1 MGSYWAEKEYYLTR
15 LAKWHFNNFDFVTNF
30 IAKLLFFFFSKL
42 MVQNWC
48 KQFATFKWLLKH
60 MLIVPTQK
68 IWGGTLYSVHFVLF
82 FCSPFLAIL
91 RLTIFGTC
99 DTSLE
104 RSSKVLSFA
113 PRAASQSYLLGSYEG
128 LKFFRIH
135 LIHSYID
142 STLAHPTFTVRT
154 FSRTS

>member
-1 MGSYWAEKEYYLTR
+1 MSIAYMWFFYFSFTQFTNHLIGKVP
-15 LAKWHFNNFDFVTNF
+15 LAYCSNPKNLGRDFV
-30 IAKLLFFFFSKL
+30 LG
-42 MVQNWC
+42 
-48 KQFATFKWLLKH
+48 
-60 MLIVPTQK
+60 P
-68 IWGGTLYSVHFVLF
+68 LF

-113 PRAASQSYLLGSYEG
+113 PRAVSHNYLLGSYEG